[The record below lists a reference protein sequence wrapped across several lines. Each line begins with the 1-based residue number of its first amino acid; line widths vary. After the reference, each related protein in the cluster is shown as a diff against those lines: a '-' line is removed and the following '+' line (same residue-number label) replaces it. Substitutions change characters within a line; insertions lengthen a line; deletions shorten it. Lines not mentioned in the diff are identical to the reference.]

1 MALARLVLAW
11 SQAVGRGMMGL
22 AADEP
27 LLVPSSP
34 ADAVALAGDLGMLI
48 DSLSIHGRTVDDIH
62 KLVPE
67 QYSQYWDISRA
78 FLTIAA
84 EQWPAACAEDGVM
97 DAALRR
103 HKLLLAEAERLQ
115 RERPRAPVIAAGSTG
130 SMPATAAL
138 LAAIARLP
146 CGAVVLPGLDLDLDA
161 QAWAAIAT
169 TPEAVQSDVPGG
181 EGGHPSHPQAVLAE
195 LLVRLGIERESVQ
208 PIGSPPPALAARERF
223 VSEAL
228 RPAETTHLWS
238 TRHERLDPASVAMAL
253 EGIGLVEAADDREE
267 ATAIAVILREA
278 LEDPTRTAAL
288 ITPDRTLAARVSAEL
303 RRWDIR
309 VDDSA
314 GQPLGHGEA
323 GLLARLVAQAAAS
336 NFEAQDLLALTAHP
350 LCRVGLPRA
359 TLDRARTALEI
370 GVLRGPALESGL
382 DALRAVLPEARKAS
396 HGHHAKRPQ
405 KRLGDADWAALD
417 ALVGGLQDAFAG
429 FTPSDHP
436 GMVDLAVLPAAHE
449 QALTAV
455 GRPAPGEDGDAFAGI
470 SGEGLAAFF
479 DELKQAAGA
488 SLAGRFDRISR
499 LFRRADGGPRRAPH
513 GRDAPPRADLGAARS
528 APAVLRC
535 RRARRAGREDL
546 AGRNA
551 RRRLPEPSDAPGS
564 RPARA

>member
-1 MALARLVLAW
+1 MTCL
-11 SQAVGRGMMGL
+11 
-22 AADEP
+22 
-27 LLVPSSP
+27 
-34 ADAVALAGDLGMLI
+34 
-48 DSLSIHGRTVDDIH
+48 
-62 KLVPE
+62 
-67 QYSQYWDISRA
+67 
-78 FLTIAA
+78 
-84 EQWPAACAEDGVM
+84 
-97 DAALRR
+97 
-103 HKLLLAEAERLQ
+103 
-115 RERPRAPVIAAGSTG
+115 
-130 SMPATAAL
+130 
-138 LAAIARLP
+138 
-146 CGAVVLPGLDLDLDA
+146 
-161 QAWAAIAT
+161 
-169 TPEAVQSDVPGG
+169 GG

-195 LLVRLGIERESVQ
+195 LLVRLGIERASVQ

-238 TRHERLDPASVAMAL
+238 TRHERLDPARVAVAL

-278 LEDPTRTAAL
+278 LEDPARTAAL

-382 DALRAVLPEARKAS
+382 DALRAALPEARKAS

-405 KRLGDADWAALD
+405 KRLGDPDWAALD

-429 FTPSDHP
+429 FTPADHP
-436 GMVDLAVLPAAHE
+436 GKVDLAVLPAAHE
-449 QALTAV
+449 QALAAV
-455 GRPAPGEDGDAFAGI
+455 GRPA
-470 SGEGLAAFF
+470 
-479 DELKQAAGA
+479 
-488 SLAGRFDRISR
+488 AGRGWRRFRRYLGRGTCGLLRRTEAGGRREPGWPVRPISA
-499 LFRRADGGPRRAPH
+499 LLRRADGGPRRAAYRSRRTAACGSGGCSKRACCPAMSPFSAGWTRRP
-513 GRDAPPRADLGAARS
+513 GRPKRAAT
-528 APAVLRC
+528 
-535 RRARRAGREDL
+535 
-546 AGRNA
+546 
-551 RRRLPEPSDAPGS
+551 PS
-564 RPARA
+564 